1 MQKLEVRAVNKFCWF
16 RLQGLSLLAYG
27 PGQGQMVR
35 EDSKKMVK
43 LRIPLQDIQS
53 LMDFSS
59 IFLIVAWIHLQ
70 PWHLLCSGTVTSTVC
85 LPWAWRNNPFYL
97 CWTCHWLVSSGAFQ
111 YLFWKRQGI
120 SILYLS
126 SPYCLWILWRLS
138 LLSPISSFS
147 TWGFLACSVIN
158 CLKECFKDKCK
169 SISFRSFFFL
179 IQDRSCW

>member
-1 MQKLEVRAVNKFCWF
+1 MWTEYIKTRCLQSIKSFIALLPKLLVWTLFLRIWTQKLEVRVVHKFCWL
-16 RLQGLSLLAYG
+16 RLQGLSLLVYG
-27 PGQGQMVR
+27 PGQGQMLR
-35 EDSKKMVK
+35 RDSKKKAK

-97 CWTCHWLVSSGAFQ
+97 CWTWHWLVSSGAFQ

-120 SILYLS
+120 SIFIYLFHTAHDFFDFCS
-126 SPYCLWILWRLS
+126 SSLQSVLS
-138 LLSPISSFS
+138 QVEVS
-147 TWGFLACSVIN
+147 
-158 CLKECFKDKCK
+158 
-169 SISFRSFFFL
+169 
-179 IQDRSCW
+179 